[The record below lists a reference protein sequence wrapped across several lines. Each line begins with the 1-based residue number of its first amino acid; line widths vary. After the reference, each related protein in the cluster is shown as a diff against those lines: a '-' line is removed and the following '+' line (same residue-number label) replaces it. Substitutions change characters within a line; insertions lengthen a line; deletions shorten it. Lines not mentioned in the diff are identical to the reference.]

1 MKEKKIIIDD
11 IEIQRGTK
19 VRINIDMGRMH
30 DFTDLKMPIE
40 VVSGV
45 QDGPTLFV
53 SSTIHGD
60 EINGIEIVRRLLD
73 YVEIDKICG
82 TLIAIP
88 IVNIFGFNDHSRYL
102 PDRRDL
108 NRCFPGI
115 KNGSLAS
122 QLAYKFMQEIVLK
135 SDYGIDIHSGS
146 FHRSNYP
153 QVRTNIDDE
162 INLELAKVFNAPA
175 IINSNLRDGSLR
187 SAGMQANIPIIL
199 YEAGEILRFDENATK
214 TGLNGILNVM
224 EKIGMIAKAPQD
236 DAKKIFVALSS
247 SWLRASQSGVFIS
260 NIKLGD
266 MVQKGQ
272 IIGSISNPF
281 GDNKI
286 EIRVNEDGMV
296 IGLTMMPLVNKGD
309 ALLHVASQKIQPL
322 HEGFLV
328 NDNINLTLD

>member
-1 MKEKKIIIDD
+1 
-11 IEIQRGTK
+11 
-19 VRINIDMGRMH
+19 
-30 DFTDLKMPIE
+30 
-40 VVSGV
+40 
-45 QDGPTLFV
+45 
-53 SSTIHGD
+53 
-60 EINGIEIVRRLLD
+60 LLD
-73 YVEIDKICG
+73 YVEIEKICG

-309 ALLHVASQKIQPL
+309 ALLHVASQKNQPL
-322 HEGFLV
+322 NEGFLV